1 MRRPDTKHEP
11 LDAVVGAIG
20 GLLFG
25 ITSGVIF
32 WLFMVPGLSPQ
43 SLVAALFLIAV
54 ACAGLGYWKGN
65 DFFRWLRDHWFD
77 W

>member
-1 MRRPDTKHEP
+1 MKRDP
-11 LDAVVGAIG
+11 LDAVVGAIA

-25 ITSGVIF
+25 ITSGLILCLYVVSAQPGIF
-32 WLFMVPGLSPQ
+32 
-43 SLVAALFLIAV
+43 LVAVLVCSALVCSAM
-54 ACAGLGYWKGN
+54 GYWKGN